1 MKLENN
7 IRLRRFM
14 KNEMSQQ
21 ELADLV
27 GVSRMTIYSIE
38 KGKYVPSTVLAL
50 KIAAVFELPV
60 EEIFTLPQNGQTE
73 GEHHEE

>member
-7 IRLRRFM
+7 VRQLRFL

-38 KGKYVPSTVLAL
+38 KGKYVLSTILAL
-50 KIAAVFELPV
+50 KIAAIFGQPV
-60 EEIFTLPQNGQTE
+60 EKIFFLSKKDNEE
-73 GEHHEE
+73 GNYDK